1 MPFFLLLCLLSFR
14 LSAQRLDSCGLDN
27 NPILNKHEAAYFN
40 TRFQETR
47 GEFSFV
53 NKRLIFI
60 SGESGSVLGS
70 KHNYFDYVKEWQSE
84 HGRDYIGGSNLIPFT
99 EAQQLQSAGHDAIV
113 TYWSKIRPS
122 PDRVIKRVN
131 RKTRKQKYP
140 LPN

>member
-1 MPFFLLLCLLSFR
+1 MRFFLLLFLLSFR

-27 NPILNKHEAAYFN
+27 NPALNKYEAAYFN

-47 GEFSFV
+47 GDFSFV
-53 NKRLIFI
+53 NKQLIFI
-60 SGESGSVLGS
+60 TGESGSVLGS
-70 KHNYFDYVKEWQSE
+70 KRSYFDNVKEWQSE

-99 EAQQLQSAGHDAIV
+99 AAQRLQSAGHDAIV
-113 TYWSKIRPS
+113 TYWTKIRPS

-131 RKTRKQKYP
+131 RKAGKQQYP